1 MRPISLSLCLLIM
14 IGLLFSA
21 GVQDYLYTG
30 EEQTGTEA
38 FSALGTSYEIIYVD
52 GEEAFLLKNGE
63 LVDNQGEIEA
73 ALYQYYVVKY
83 YPSQSQIDNLIE
95 LLTMYHDSRE
105 DGNMWANI
113 EEEECRMGIFLHAF
127 PCTNDTIPTNAQE
140 AKDNDCYLTASVLC
154 DEYGDYLGCS
164 DPIMIMP
171 VVQDFAI
178 SSNMMT
184 EIEEKTLQDLANLSE
199 ENIYDVF
206 LELKENI
213 NAMEGYEEKLENTPF
228 RVPYTAG
235 GDSCNTCYGMCPP
248 IIIDEEHLVDA
259 EELVDEMLPQLEYIG
274 DYEGVA
280 QSIYDSTIQR
290 TEFKEINEQKAQYGT
305 QLEPEKTRA
314 EGVLADAEDLID
326 HVSDSTVIS
335 NSDRVRQI
343 IETIEQNINDSE
355 FGTMDADLGE
365 LDAKLNVLEDSI
377 GESWEVYNQTVDAK
391 ERADAVFFTL
401 DTMDLSEE
409 QQADFNTMKAEK
421 RTQDRSFVDGLSQ
434 EKYAQITEKYNE
446 LAAQANA
453 LLHSAQQA
461 VQVVD
466 TFKGAG
472 TKTNEGLMDLAA
484 TMAPLDRTEREEV
497 SEYAPLLVSSLAFF
511 SISSLAVFLF
521 LFAFAVFSNVFKNKL
536 VIFFGILLIGAS
548 VLFAGMIS
556 GGIYLVLESS
566 STDAS
571 FTDFQSY
578 VFASPQVS
586 IMVETEGVHTS
597 ASDKMMECA
606 QELAG
611 SFTGKNVIIYEK
623 TNNECIV
630 GGTGATL
637 AECYNSVEE
646 PIILFTYSTVDASP
660 QFMTGFVYK
669 GTFTGDEEYF
679 SECQMATGFMQ
690 TGVEI
695 EVPAPETESNETGNT
710 TETE

>member
-1 MRPISLSLCLLIM
+1 MM
-14 IGLLFSA
+14 GLLFSA

-38 FSALGTSYEIIYVD
+38 FSALGVNYEIIYID
-52 GEEAFLLKNGE
+52 GEEALLFKDGE
-63 LVDNQGEIEA
+63 LVDNQGEVEA
-73 ALYQYYVVKY
+73 ALYRYYVEKH
-83 YPSQSQIDNLIE
+83 YPSQSQIDNLTA
-95 LLTMYHDSRE
+95 LLTLYHDSRE
-105 DGNMWANI
+105 DGNMWEGI

-127 PCTNDTIPTNAQE
+127 PCTNESIPINYE
-140 AKDNDCYLTASVLC
+140 ESKDNDCYLTASVLC

-178 SSNMMT
+178 SSNKMT
-184 EIEEKTLQDLANLSE
+184 EIQEKTLADLANLSE

-206 LELKENI
+206 LEIKENI
-213 NAMEGYEEKLENTPF
+213 DAMEGYEEKLEETPF
-228 RVPYTAG
+228 RVPYIAG
-235 GDSCNTCYGMCPP
+235 GDECNQCYGMCPP
-248 IIIDEEHLVDA
+248 IIIDEEYLEEA
-259 EELVDEMLPQLEYIG
+259 EDLVDEMLPHLEYIG

-290 TEFKEINEQKAQYGT
+290 TEFKESNEQKAKYN
-305 QLEPEKTRA
+305 LIFEPEKIRA
-314 EGVLADAEDLID
+314 EGVLVDAEDLLD
-326 HVSDSTVIS
+326 HVSDNTVIS

-343 IETIEQNINDSE
+343 IESIEQNLNDSE
-355 FGTMDADLGE
+355 FDTMDADFGE
-365 LDAKLNVLEDSI
+365 LDAKLNVLDESI
-377 GESWEVYNQTVDAK
+377 AESWKVYNQTVDAK
-391 ERADAVFFTL
+391 ERADSIFFTL
-401 DTMDLSEE
+401 DTMDLSEK
-409 QQADFNTMKAEK
+409 QQADFNTLKAEK

-434 EKYAQITEKYNE
+434 EKYTQIIEKYDE
-446 LAAQANA
+446 LFSQANA
-453 LLHSAQQA
+453 LLRSAQQA
-461 VQVVD
+461 EQVVD

-472 TKTNEGLMDLAA
+472 TKTNEGLMELAS

-497 SEYAPLLVSSLAFF
+497 SGYAPLLVSSLAFF

-521 LFAFAVFSNVFKNKL
+521 LFAFAVFSNIFKNKL

-571 FTDFQSY
+571 FTDFQSH

-586 IMVETEGVHTS
+586 IMVETEGVHTA
-597 ASDKMMECA
+597 ASGKMMECA
-606 QELAG
+606 HELSD
-611 SFTGKNVIIYEK
+611 SFIGKEVIIYEK

-630 GGTGATL
+630 DGTGATL

-646 PIILFTYSTVDASP
+646 PIIMFTYSTVDESP

-679 SECQMATGFMQ
+679 SECQMAKGFMQ
-690 TGVEI
+690 NGVEVK
-695 EVPAPETESNETGNT
+695 VPVQETEANETEENT

>member
-1 MRPISLSLCLLIM
+1 M
-14 IGLLFSA
+14 IGVLFSA

-38 FSALGTSYEIIYVD
+38 FFALGANYEIIYVD
-52 GEEAFLLKNGE
+52 GQEAFLLKDGE
-63 LVDNQGEIEA
+63 IVDNQGEIEA
-73 ALYQYYVVKY
+73 VLYQYYVEQY
-83 YPSQSQIDNLIE
+83 YPSQSQIDNLTA
-95 LLTMYHDSRE
+95 LLTAYHDSRE
-105 DGNMWANI
+105 NGDMWTNI

-127 PCTNDTIPTNAQE
+127 PCTNDTIPTTTQE
-140 AKDNDCYLTASVLC
+140 SKDNDCYLTASVLC
-154 DEYGDYLGCS
+154 DEYGEYLGCS

-171 VVQDFAI
+171 VIQDFAI
-178 SSNMMT
+178 SSNRMT
-184 EIEEKTLQDLANLSE
+184 EIEEQTLEDLLNLSE
-199 ENIYDVF
+199 SNIYDVF
-206 LELKENI
+206 LEIKENI
-213 NAMEGYEEKLENTPF
+213 EDMEGYEEKLEETPF

-235 GDSCNTCYGMCPP
+235 GDECNSCYGICPP
-248 IIIDEEHLVDA
+248 IIIDEEHLVEA

-290 TEFKEINEQKAQYGT
+290 TEFKSVNEQKAQYNT
-305 QLEPEKTRA
+305 QFEPEKTRA
-314 EGVLADAEDLID
+314 EGVLADADELLD
-326 HVSDSTVIS
+326 HVSDNTVIS
-335 NSDRVRQI
+335 NSERVREI
-343 IETIEQNINDSE
+343 IESIEQNINGSE
-355 FGTMDADLGE
+355 FDTMDADFGE

-377 GESWEVYNQTVDAK
+377 KESWEVYNKTVDAK

-401 DTMDLSEE
+401 DTMDLSET
-409 QQADFNTMKAEK
+409 QQADFNAMKAEK

-434 EKYAQITEKYNE
+434 EKYVQITEKYDE
-446 LAAQANA
+446 LFSQANA
-453 LLHSAQQA
+453 LLNSAHQA
-461 VQVVD
+461 EQVVD

-521 LFAFAVFSNVFKNKL
+521 LFAFATFSNVFKNKL
-536 VIFFGILLIGAS
+536 VIFFGILLIGGS
-548 VLFAGMIS
+548 VLFAGVIS

-606 QELAG
+606 QELSS
-611 SFTGKNVIIYEK
+611 SFIGKEVFIYEK
-623 TNNECIV
+623 TNSECV
-630 GGTGATL
+630 VNGTGATL

-646 PIILFTYSTVDASP
+646 PIIMFTYSTVEESP

-669 GTFTGDEEYF
+669 GTFSGDEEYF

-690 TGVEI
+690 TGVEAT
-695 EVPAPETESNETGNT
+695 VPSPETESNESGNA